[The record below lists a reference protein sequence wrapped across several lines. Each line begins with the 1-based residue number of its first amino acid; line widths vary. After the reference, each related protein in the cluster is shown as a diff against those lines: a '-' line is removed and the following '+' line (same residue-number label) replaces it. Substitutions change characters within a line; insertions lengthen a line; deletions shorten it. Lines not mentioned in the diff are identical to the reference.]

1 MNQKLFKFC
10 EEIYMFVFGIAL
22 LFLTAD
28 FYWLLGKLFS
38 FYGMKFNKWS
48 NCAIR
53 ILLIVV
59 IGIICFYWGFFGII
73 IIHLMV
79 VSTIIEIVVLLVER
93 IFRLQ
98 QNKKIGRILRIACR
112 SGILT
117 VGIVSLVVFIGCM
130 NMVQITKTE
139 YIVLSEK
146 LSTDY
151 RVVLIT
157 DTHYDTIQKPEAIK
171 DMVKEISVL
180 QPDFVVLGGDIVEE
194 NTSKEAMEEA
204 FRVLSTIKNRFG
216 IYYVYGNHDRQPYTE
231 KRTYTDDELNKAIE
245 ASGITILKDRHITV
259 NQELVLVG
267 RDDAAWGNQSMRAS
281 SENVLKGSKRNLF
294 TIILDHQPVDI
305 EENAKLGVDLQLSGH
320 THAGQIFPIG
330 FLNSLSG
337 TLNYGEYK
345 QGNMKVIVSS
355 GAAGWGFPIRT
366 QGKCEYVVVNLE
378 SQ

>member
-1 MNQKLFKFC
+1 
-10 EEIYMFVFGIAL
+10 
-22 LFLTAD
+22 
-28 FYWLLGKLFS
+28 
-38 FYGMKFNKWS
+38 
-48 NCAIR
+48 
-53 ILLIVV
+53 
-59 IGIICFYWGFFGII
+59 
-73 IIHLMV
+73 MV